1 MVISKPATGNELR
14 RALRCLVYHP
24 ELSQADTDR
33 QVKALI
39 QHIDRRGLS
48 LQHCLVAREEG
59 EVLSCCLCIDSPGR
73 TSAVYLPS
81 WLPDPDATDAITSL
95 LLRAVD
101 EAQGRNISFLQAIIP
116 PGAGSEKQ
124 IYQQAGF
131 ERLAD
136 LIYMERDPADPL
148 VVEKPS
154 PPLAWTTYSAQTHQ
168 LFSRVVQDTYEG
180 SLDCAG
186 INGVRDIEDVLASHR
201 GTGVFNPRTWFMG
214 IADRDP
220 VGVLLLSAVPEQ
232 GALEVVYMG
241 LRPASRR
248 KGYASALMEHAV
260 RTARDASALRLTLAV
275 DDENTPA
282 RRLYSRFGFE
292 ETMRRCAWVRILK
305 SDVGRDR
312 RGETACP

>member
-1 MVISKPATGNELR
+1 MVISKPATDNELR
-14 RALRCLVYHP
+14 QALRRLVHHP

-39 QHIDRRGLS
+39 KHVDRRGLS
-48 LQHCLVAREEG
+48 LEHCLVASEEG
-59 EVLSCCLCIDSPGR
+59 EIVSCCLCIDSPGR
-73 TSAVYLPS
+73 SSAVYLPN
-81 WLPDPDATDAITSL
+81 WLPDPEATDAIIAL
-95 LLRAVD
+95 LLKAVD
-101 EAQGRNISFLQAIIP
+101 EAQGRNIRFLQTIIP
-116 PGAGSEKQ
+116 PGAGFEQ
-124 IYQQAGF
+124 RVYQQAGF

-136 LIYMERDPADPL
+136 LIYMERDLAEPL

-154 PPLAWTTYSAQTHQ
+154 PPLAWMTYSTETHR
-168 LFSRVVQDTYEG
+168 LFSRVLQDTYEG
-180 SLDCAG
+180 SLDCPG
-186 INGVRDIEDVLASHR
+186 INGVRDIEDIMATHR
-201 GTGVFNPRTWFMG
+201 STGVFNPRTWFMG

-248 KGYASALMEHAV
+248 KGYASALIEHAV
-260 RTARDASALRLTLAV
+260 RTARDAAALRLTLAV
-275 DDENTPA
+275 DAENTPA

-292 ETMRRCAWVRILK
+292 ETSRRSAWVRILK
-305 SDVGRDR
+305 SDAGRDR